1 MLTTILIVVVV
12 VIVATLI
19 YASLQPDTFS
29 ITRSIAITAPPERI
43 FPLVNDLR
51 SHRQWSPFDQDVA
64 MKRAYSGPE
73 SGPGATFAFDGGNKS
88 GVGTLAVTDVQAPS
102 RVMMS
107 LKMTKPFACDN
118 VVEFAFVPHGATTQT
133 SWTMRGPQPFIAKV
147 MNSIFRCDKMCARQF
162 DQGLAA
168 LKAAA
173 ER

>member
-1 MLTTILIVVVV
+1 MLTAVLIVIAV
-12 VIVATLI
+12 VIAAALV
-19 YASLQPDTFS
+19 YAALQPDTFS
-29 ITRSIAITAPPERI
+29 ITRSIAIAAPPERI

-51 SHRQWSPFDQDVA
+51 AHRQWSPFDQDAA
-64 MKRAYSGPE
+64 MKRHYSGPE

-88 GVGTLAVTDVQAPS
+88 GVGTLAVTDAQAPS
-102 RVMMS
+102 RVKMS

-118 VVEFAFVPHGATTQT
+118 VVEFGFVPQGSVTQT
-133 SWTMRGPQPFIAKV
+133 SWTMHGPQPFIAKV
-147 MNSIFRCDKMCARQF
+147 MNSLFRCDKMCARQF